1 LESIPQEEK
10 IMTLEK
16 IVKILELHGI
26 IYYVSAGHVYAFDG
40 YYPDGSKPDEYRD
53 LTGITK
59 KELAEWLGY

>member
-1 LESIPQEEK
+1 
-10 IMTLEK
+10 MTLER

-26 IYYVSAGHVYAFDG
+26 IHYVDAGHVYGLDG

-59 KELAEWLGY
+59 KELFDWLGY